1 MREHYQLPT
10 VEKITCRLSKAK
22 YFTVLD
28 ASSGFWQLK
37 LDEESSCLCTFNTP
51 FGCYRFF
58 RLAFGMNSAPEM
70 FHRTVGQLFEGIEG
84 IATYIDDLLIWGET
98 KEQHDERLR
107 QVLERARIKNF
118 KLNKKKY
125 KVEEIKYLGH
135 VFSKEGLKPD
145 QSKIEAVKKM
155 PTPEYK
161 KRCGAISGNGHV
173 PSKVQIKSNQITFIV
188 TSPQHMCLGE

>member
-1 MREHYQLPT
+1 MIAKIEEPAQWVNPIVIVEKSNGKLRICLDPRDLNTAVRREHYQLPT

-37 LDEESSCLCTFNTP
+37 LDEASSRLCTFNTP
-51 FGCYRFF
+51 FGRYRFL

-107 QVLERARIKNF
+107 QVLKRTRIKNF
-118 KLNKKKY
+118 KLNKKNAKW
-125 KVEEIKYLGH
+125 K
-135 VFSKEGLKPD
+135 
-145 QSKIEAVKKM
+145 
-155 PTPEYK
+155 
-161 KRCGAISGNGHV
+161 
-173 PSKVQIKSNQITFIV
+173 KSNTWVMFFQKKD
-188 TSPQHMCLGE
+188 